1 MTWEERRAL
10 VEREA
15 KKATAATAAALSTV
29 QTTANHGPVAL
40 PVAPRLAAG
49 SAMREREE
57 RAGIVFDG
65 EGAGVGDGDG
75 GVQHAR
81 GREGDGVGAT
91 ATRRSLSD
99 PTATVMDWGAD
110 DGASSDGK
118 SRGDRGDGGDGGD
131 GRDGRDGRDGGRVL
145 MGPAWRGDG
154 GVGGGA
160 WDGHAEMQDDGD
172 ESEFEEAF
180 EACMAEDY
188 TTMTRQEL
196 IARLQQ
202 KDHQL
207 ATLEARLT
215 QLQHNG
221 SQQ

>member
-1 MTWEERRAL
+1 
-10 VEREA
+10 
-15 KKATAATAAALSTV
+15 
-29 QTTANHGPVAL
+29 
-40 PVAPRLAAG
+40 
-49 SAMREREE
+49 
-57 RAGIVFDG
+57 
-65 EGAGVGDGDG
+65 
-75 GVQHAR
+75 
-81 GREGDGVGAT
+81 
-91 ATRRSLSD
+91 
-99 PTATVMDWGAD
+99 
-110 DGASSDGK
+110 
-118 SRGDRGDGGDGGD
+118 
-131 GRDGRDGRDGGRVL
+131 